1 MYQSDRPDPPRFPS
15 CENVGVDSLALIWKA
30 PCWDGGSNITNYLVE
45 KRELPMNSWIRVGST
60 RFSTMAVTGLS
71 PGHQYEFR
79 VYAENV
85 YGRSDPSDVST
96 VVQTK
101 DTGKKQ
107 IKKKQYEGNN
117 KKTNNNAPNLN

>member
-1 MYQSDRPDPPRFPS
+1 
-15 CENVGVDSLALIWKA
+15 
-30 PCWDGGSNITNYLVE
+30 
-45 KRELPMNSWIRVGST
+45 MNSWIRVGST

-117 KKTNNNAPNLN
+117 KKIKYNAPK

>member
-1 MYQSDRPDPPRFPS
+1 
-15 CENVGVDSLALIWKA
+15 
-30 PCWDGGSNITNYLVE
+30 
-45 KRELPMNSWIRVGST
+45 
-60 RFSTMAVTGLS
+60 MAISGLS

-85 YGRSDPSDVST
+85 YGRSDPSDIST

-107 IKKKQYEGNN
+107 IKKKQYEGNE
-117 KKTNNNAPNLN
+117 A